1 MLANIEAERAR
12 LRLKQEEVAKELGIT
27 GKTLYSSGWPVCS
40 NALLITCLD

>member
-27 GKTLYSSGWPVCS
+27 GKTYSNYVTEKT
-40 NALLITCLD
+40 AICLG